1 MAATRVN
8 ASVEGNRNCSDS
20 PPSQVPIPPKESELF
35 KDRLKEVIGENTIV
49 GFAKL
54 CGFSDSLMGSY
65 LRGEK
70 RPGLD
75 YLVAIADAGGV
86 TVDWLAT
93 GRLPKI
99 RAELRD
105 LVGKAAVKP
114 PAGRINVEAL
124 EAILEG
130 ALKIGRDA
138 PASAIAA
145 HCANVYNDVLERGL
159 ITSAG
164 LGAGDLDTAA

>member
-1 MAATRVN
+1 M
-8 ASVEGNRNCSDS
+8 RN
-20 PPSQVPIPPKESELF
+20 I
-35 KDRLKEVIGENTIV
+35 
-49 GFAKL
+49 
-54 CGFSDSLMGSY
+54 
-65 LRGEK
+65 
-70 RPGLD
+70 LD
-75 YLVAIADAGGV
+75 GALPRADILVAIADAGGV
-86 TVDWLAT
+86 TVDWMAT
-93 GRLPKI
+93 GRLPKT

-105 LVGKAAVKP
+105 LVGKASAKP